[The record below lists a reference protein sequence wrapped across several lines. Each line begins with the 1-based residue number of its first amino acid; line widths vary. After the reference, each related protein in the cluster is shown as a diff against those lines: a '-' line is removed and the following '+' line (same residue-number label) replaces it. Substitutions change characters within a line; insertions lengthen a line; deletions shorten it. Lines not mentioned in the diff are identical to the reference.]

1 MKKITKDSYIKNFIE
16 QRYRDFVLKPALK
29 ILNSHQKK
37 SEVLFW
43 TMPFDTICKNIT
55 LNHFYENEILNG
67 MCEMVSD
74 KDGIVLDVG
83 ANIGNHSLFF
93 ANRFSKVIAFEPV
106 PSNCWIVK
114 SNLYLNN
121 KKNLVLIEKGLS
133 SKNIKMAVDATNPKN
148 TNNVVSEIS
157 EALED
162 QTVIDVV
169 IGDEEVR
176 KLALDKKIVLIKI
189 DVEGHEPD
197 VVEGLRETIKSDM
210 PTIFWEAFSREEAS
224 KTKTLLENMGYK
236 NFYHLTPN
244 KFGNRLI
251 NKLWKS
257 ISKATYIVE
266 FDRCERFD
274 GMNVA
279 SKTKFI

>member
-74 KDGIVLDVG
+74 KDGVVLDIG

-93 ANRFSKVIAFEPV
+93 SNRFSKVIAFEPV

-121 KKNLVLIEKGLS
+121 KKNLILIEKGLS

-148 TNNVVSEIS
+148 TNNVVSEIT
-157 EALED
+157 EALGS

-210 PTIFWEAFSREEAS
+210 PTIFWEAFSREEAN
-224 KTKTLLENMGYK
+224 KTKILLENMGYK

-257 ISKATYIVE
+257 ISKATYIVK
-266 FDRCERFD
+266 FDLCQRFD

-279 SKTKFI
+279 SNTKLL